1 MLSTLR
7 ALNRRRLAARREQRH
22 ADDVQRRIE
31 RFLRKHPAVPL
42 GPQAGRT
49 LSLAHS
55 GNAGDVI
62 YALPAAGALA
72 GGQPFRLFLKA
83 GVDSGLP
90 AGSHPVGNVRLDD
103 AMIARL
109 VPLLQAQ
116 QGIASAARHA
126 GEPLD
131 ADLDAFRD
139 APIDTERGHIARWYC
154 AVFAVSVD
162 LSRPWLSVPPLP
174 GLEDTVVVARS
185 SRYRNPALDWRA
197 LRRLPKLAF
206 VGLEPEFDDLR
217 RLLPSLEFVRTDDFL
232 HLARV
237 IRGCR
242 FFVGN
247 QSAPFALAEAL
258 KVPRILEAY
267 GRLPNVIPDG
277 EGGYEAWMQPQ
288 FEFLLQHLLERTG

>member
-1 MLSTLR
+1 LLRTLK

-22 ADDVQRRIE
+22 AEDVQRRTE
-31 RFLRKHPAVPL
+31 RFLRKHPTVPL
-42 GPQAGRT
+42 GPQTGRT

-83 GVDSGLP
+83 DVDSGLP
-90 AGSHPVGNVRLDD
+90 AGSHPVGSVRLDD

-109 VPLLQAQ
+109 VPLLQTQ
-116 QGIASAARHA
+116 QRIASVARHA
-126 GEPLD
+126 SEPLD

-154 AVFAVSVD
+154 AVFAVAVD

-174 GLEDTVVVARS
+174 GLEDTVVIARS

-206 VGLEPEFDDLR
+206 VGLEPEFDDMR

-232 HLARV
+232 QLARV
-237 IRGCR
+237 VRGSR

-267 GRLPNVIPDG
+267 GRLPNVIPEG